1 MPTLIRNNSIEP
13 VTLPRPW
20 LRMMKPGE
28 VGYLRP
34 DPDQV
39 RAIIGAENVSRE
51 LQMQLVPEANVPAG
65 AYAKLDPA
73 DDEFLPSVATTDATP
88 TLLWEMTL
96 ADNTAYDVDF
106 SIVARRSDGGTAA
119 RARYKRNVLVYREA
133 GGIATIQGSVVTPTA
148 DVESVGGWDVTIQ
161 IDGANKLQ
169 VLVTGAAAAGI
180 RWQGRIT
187 SLLSNV

>member
-28 VGYLRP
+28 VGFLRP
-34 DPDQV
+34 DPDAV
-39 RAIIGAENVSRE
+39 RLIIGTENVSRE
-51 LQMQLVPEANVPAG
+51 LQLSLVLEAQVPVG

-73 DDEFLPSVATTDATP
+73 DDEILPTVATTDATP

-106 SIVARRSDGGTAA
+106 SIVARRTDGTAG

-133 GGIATIQGSVVTPTA
+133 AGIATIQGSVVTPTA
-148 DVESVGGWDVTIQ
+148 DVESAAGWDVTVQ

-169 VLVTGAAAAGI
+169 VLVTGAAASAI
-180 RWQGRIT
+180 RWQGRVT
-187 SLLSNV
+187 SLLSNL